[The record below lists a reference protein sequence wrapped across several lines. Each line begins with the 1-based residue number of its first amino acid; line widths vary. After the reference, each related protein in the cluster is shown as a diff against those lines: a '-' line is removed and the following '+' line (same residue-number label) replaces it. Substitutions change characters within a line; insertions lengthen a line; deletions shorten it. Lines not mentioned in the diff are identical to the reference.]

1 MKTLRNP
8 DDIFSGDTDYL
19 PYPISFIYGK
29 YETLSEEYHVA
40 TTSGY
45 RLCEEDLKTIKE
57 NAQSQ
62 FDKYREEL
70 TKAANEY
77 RERPGQIVYSP
88 CDERYKDWNDQLLD
102 KKMYSNEDIIE
113 TAIDGTDGEYR
124 EIKDDFEDKQK
135 KEKSEEDSEEH
146 KHHFRR

>member
-1 MKTLRNP
+1 M
-8 DDIFSGDTDYL
+8 IFSGDNVDYL
-19 PYPISFIYGK
+19 PYSISSIYGK

-45 RLCEEDLKTIKE
+45 RLCEEEDLKTIKE

-77 RERPGQIVYSP
+77 RERPEPDSLVVPVMKAIKTGMTNCWIKRCTPTRTSLRQPLTGLMVNT
-88 CDERYKDWNDQLLD
+88 ER
-102 KKMYSNEDIIE
+102 
-113 TAIDGTDGEYR
+113 
-124 EIKDDFEDKQK
+124 
-135 KEKSEEDSEEH
+135 
-146 KHHFRR
+146 